1 MTTTP
6 RAPTGLGLA
15 GRRFW
20 KETQAAF
27 VIEDHMV
34 PILTETC
41 RCLDRLS
48 EVREAL
54 EGQPLT
60 IESPRGGQQ
69 AHPLLATE
77 TALRRQ
83 LVALV
88 KSLGLDAAA
97 AVEQDR
103 DGRGR
108 FGRMTAV

>member
-60 IESPRGGQQ
+60 IESPRGGS
-69 AHPLLATE
+69 
-77 TALRRQ
+77 RRIRSWRR
-83 LVALV
+83 
-88 KSLGLDAAA
+88 KPHS
-97 AVEQDR
+97 
-103 DGRGR
+103 DGNSSRS
-108 FGRMTAV
+108 